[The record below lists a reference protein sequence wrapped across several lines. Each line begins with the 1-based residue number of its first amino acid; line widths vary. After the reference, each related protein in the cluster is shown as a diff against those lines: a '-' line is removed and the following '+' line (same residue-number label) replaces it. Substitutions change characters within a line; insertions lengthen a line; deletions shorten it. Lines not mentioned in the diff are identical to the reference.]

1 MAVRA
6 AYLPK
11 NLAVTV
17 VATNNFR
24 HLTLKAV
31 LAAVEARG
39 DLT

>member
-6 AYLPK
+6 ACFPK
-11 NLAVTV
+11 NLAVTDV
-17 VATNNFR
+17 VDRNDR

-31 LAAVEARG
+31 TAAVEARG